1 MDQSAVSVAGE
12 KNTPTRPLFWEAF
25 RYWVRLGFINFGG
38 PAGQIAIMHK
48 DLVDRRRWISE
59 RDFLRA
65 LNFCM
70 ILPGPEAQQL
80 ATYIGWRLHGI
91 WGGLMAGLWF
101 ILPSVFIL
109 LVLSW
114 LLAAHRDITLVSG
127 LLYGVQPVV
136 VAIVAEAVIRV
147 GRRTL
152 HHGVLLLFAAG
163 AFIAIYFL
171 RIPFPFIVLTAGA
184 LGLVLVRWW
193 PEVFRPRGHGA
204 SSEEPPGS
212 SVTHFPPLIRLAKL
226 AAIFVALWTAPF
238 ALLVAW
244 EGLESVYAQ
253 VALFFT
259 GAAFVTFGGAYAVLS
274 YIADAAVKVYGW
286 LAPEQMVHGLAL
298 AESTPGPLIM
308 VTQYV
313 GFMGGWRFH
322 GGMDPFWSG
331 ALAAGITTY
340 VTFLPCFLFIFAGA
354 PYIEAL
360 AENRRVQGALVGVT
374 AAIVGVILNLGVF
387 FGSHV
392 LFTPARQPDPFA
404 ITLAVV
410 SFAALQRLRWEI
422 HTVVISGALVGLL
435 WTFGRSMIVG

>member
-1 MDQSAVSVAGE
+1 MSVSVTEE
-12 KNTPTRPLFWEAF
+12 KSAPAKPTFWEAF

-48 DLVDRRRWISE
+48 DLVDRRQWISE

-80 ATYIGWRLHGI
+80 ATYIGWRLHGA
-91 WGGLMAGLWF
+91 WGGLVAGLWF

-109 LVLSW
+109 LALSW

-152 HHGVLLLFAAG
+152 HNRVLFLFAAG

-171 RIPFPFIVLTAGA
+171 RIPFPLIVVTAGT
-184 LGLVLVRWW
+184 LGLALVRRW
-193 PEVFRPRGHGA
+193 PEVFRPSGHGA
-204 SSEEPPGS
+204 STQATPDG
-212 SVTHFPPLIRLAKL
+212 TGTRFPPLVRLVKL
-226 AAIFVALWTAPF
+226 TGFFIVLWAVPF
-238 ALLVAW
+238 ALLVGW
-244 EGLESVYAQ
+244 HGLESVYAQ
-253 VALFFT
+253 MALFFT

-274 YIADAAVKVYGW
+274 YIADAGVRVYGW
-286 LAPEQMVHGLAL
+286 LGPEQMVHGLAL

-322 GGMDPFWSG
+322 GAMEPLWSG
-331 ALAAGITTY
+331 ALASGVTTY

-360 AENRRVQGALVGVT
+360 AENRRLQGALVGVT

-387 FGSHV
+387 FGAHV
-392 LFTPARQPDPFA
+392 LFTQARQPDPFA
-404 ITLAVV
+404 ITLALL
-410 SFAALQRLRWEI
+410 SFAALQRFRWEI
-422 HTVVISGALVGLL
+422 HTVAILGALIGLL
-435 WTFGRSMIVG
+435 WTFGRSTLGG